1 MIGFFIKKNFFD
13 GWDNLLS
20 LVFPNLLIFA
30 LVVGGYFVADVALN
44 LSLLLSMLVL
54 GIFWCGTSIA
64 IFAFG
69 ACAAEI
75 ANFKSVTFKDWL
87 KNFPSVWKDGFFFG
101 LITGVLTTLGA
112 ITIPFYLQMEGMV
125 GLFLAALVF
134 WFLLVCV
141 LAFQWVLPIQ
151 SIMNNDLKKSIKKS
165 FIIFFDNPGFSL
177 FMFLY
182 TIFLVVLSIAFFMI
196 APSFCG
202 IVLAHTNGLRL
213 RLYKYDWLETHPDA
227 SPAEKKHIPWK
238 ELVAEDRENVGPRT
252 LKNFIFPWKE

>member
-69 ACAAEI
+69 SCAAEI

-87 KNFPSVWKDGFFFG
+87 RNFPSVWKDGLIFG

-182 TIFLVVLSIAFFMI
+182 TIFLVVLSIALFMI

-238 ELVAEDRENVGPRT
+238 ELVAEDRDNVGPRT

>member
-30 LVVGGYFVADVALN
+30 FVVGGYFLADVALN
-44 LSLLLSMLVL
+44 LSLLVSILVL

-69 ACAAEI
+69 SCAAEI

-87 KNFPSVWKDGFFFG
+87 KNFPSVWKDGLIFG
-101 LITGVLTTLGA
+101 LITGILATLGA
-112 ITIPFYLQMEGMV
+112 ITIPFYLQMEGMI

-134 WFLLVCV
+134 WFLFVCA
-141 LAFQWVLPIQ
+141 LAFQWVLPIR
-151 SIMNNDLKKSIKKS
+151 SLMNNDLKKCIKKS

>member
-13 GWDNLLS
+13 GWDHLLS
-20 LVFPNLLIFA
+20 LVFPNLLMFA
-30 LVVGGYFVADVALN
+30 FVMAGYFLADLALSLSVLASLVVLALSGCGLFV
-44 LSLLLSMLVL
+44 
-54 GIFWCGTSIA
+54 A

-69 ACAAEI
+69 PCAAQI
-75 ANFKSVTFKDWL
+75 ASFKSITFKDWL
-87 KNFPSVWKDGFFFG
+87 RNFPSAWKDGLLFG
-101 LITGVLTTLGA
+101 LLVVVLVTLAA

-134 WFLLVCV
+134 WFLLVCG
-141 LAFQWVLPIQ
+141 LSLQWFLPAR
-151 SIMNNDLKKSIKKS
+151 SLMHDGFKKCLKKS

-182 TIFLVVLSIAFFMI
+182 SIFLLILSVALFMI

-202 IVLAHTNGLRL
+202 ITLAHTNGLRL
-213 RLYKYDWLETHPDA
+213 RLYKYDWLEAHPDL
-227 SPAEKKHIPWK
+227 SPAEKKRIPWK

-252 LKNFIFPWKE
+252 LKNFIFPWK

>member
-69 ACAAEI
+69 SCAAEI

-87 KNFPSVWKDGFFFG
+87 RNFPSVWKDGLIFG

-227 SPAEKKHIPWK
+227 SLAEKKHIPWK
-238 ELVAEDRENVGPRT
+238 ELVAEDRDNVGPRT

>member
-87 KNFPSVWKDGFFFG
+87 KNFPSVWKDGLIFG

-227 SPAEKKHIPWK
+227 TPAEKKHIPWK

>member
-69 ACAAEI
+69 SCAAEI

-87 KNFPSVWKDGFFFG
+87 RNFPSVWKDGLIFG
-101 LITGVLTTLGA
+101 LMTGVLTTLGA

-182 TIFLVVLSIAFFMI
+182 TIFLVVLSIALFMI

-238 ELVAEDRENVGPRT
+238 ELVAEDRDNVGPRT

>member
-30 LVVGGYFVADVALN
+30 LVVGGYFVADVTLN

-69 ACAAEI
+69 SCAAEI

-87 KNFPSVWKDGFFFG
+87 RNFPSVWKDGLIFG

-182 TIFLVVLSIAFFMI
+182 TIFLVVLSIALFMI

-238 ELVAEDRENVGPRT
+238 ELVAEDRDNVGPRT

>member
-69 ACAAEI
+69 SCAAEI

-87 KNFPSVWKDGFFFG
+87 RNFPSVWKDGLIFG

-182 TIFLVVLSIAFFMI
+182 TIFLVVLSIALFMI
-196 APSFCG
+196 VPSFCG

-238 ELVAEDRENVGPRT
+238 ELVAEDRDNVGPRT

>member
-30 LVVGGYFVADVALN
+30 FVVGGYFLADVALN
-44 LSLLLSMLVL
+44 LSLLVSILVL

-69 ACAAEI
+69 SCAAEI

-87 KNFPSVWKDGFFFG
+87 KNFPSVWKDGLIFG
-101 LITGVLTTLGA
+101 LITGILATLGA
-112 ITIPFYLQMEGMV
+112 ITIPFYLQMERMI

-134 WFLLVCV
+134 WFLFVCV
-141 LAFQWVLPIQ
+141 LAFQWVLPIR
-151 SIMNNDLKKSIKKS
+151 SLMNNDLKKCIKKS

-213 RLYKYDWLETHPDA
+213 RLYKYDWLESHPDA

>member
-30 LVVGGYFVADVALN
+30 FVVGGYFLADVALN
-44 LSLLLSMLVL
+44 LSLLVSILVL

-69 ACAAEI
+69 SCAAEI

-87 KNFPSVWKDGFFFG
+87 KNFPSVWKDGLIFG
-101 LITGVLTTLGA
+101 LITGILATLGA

-182 TIFLVVLSIAFFMI
+182 TIFLVVLSIALFMI

-213 RLYKYDWLETHPDA
+213 RLYKYDWLESHPDA

-238 ELVAEDRENVGPRT
+238 ELVAEDRDNVGPRT

>member
-20 LVFPNLLIFA
+20 LVFPNLLIFV

-69 ACAAEI
+69 SCAAEI

-87 KNFPSVWKDGFFFG
+87 RNFPSVWKDGLIFG

-182 TIFLVVLSIAFFMI
+182 TIFLVVLSIALFMI

-227 SPAEKKHIPWK
+227 SPTEKKHIPWK
-238 ELVAEDRENVGPRT
+238 ELVAEDRDNVGPRT

>member
-30 LVVGGYFVADVALN
+30 FVVGGYFLADVALN
-44 LSLLLSMLVL
+44 LSLLISILVL

-69 ACAAEI
+69 SCAAEI

-87 KNFPSVWKDGFFFG
+87 KNFPSVWKDGLIFG
-101 LITGVLTTLGA
+101 LITGILATLGA
-112 ITIPFYLQMEGMV
+112 ITIPFYLQMEGMI

-134 WFLLVCV
+134 WFLFVCA
-141 LAFQWVLPIQ
+141 LAFQWVLPIR
-151 SIMNNDLKKSIKKS
+151 SLMNNDLKKCIKKS

>member
-30 LVVGGYFVADVALN
+30 FVVGGYFLADVALN
-44 LSLLLSMLVL
+44 LSLLVSILVL

-69 ACAAEI
+69 SCAAEI

-87 KNFPSVWKDGFFFG
+87 KNFPSVWKEGLIFG
-101 LITGVLTTLGA
+101 LITGILATLGA
-112 ITIPFYLQMEGMV
+112 ITIPFYLQMEGMI

-134 WFLLVCV
+134 WFLFVCV
-141 LAFQWVLPIQ
+141 LAFQWVLPIR
-151 SIMNNDLKKSIKKS
+151 SLMNNDLKKCIKKS

>member
-30 LVVGGYFVADVALN
+30 FVVGGYFLADVALN
-44 LSLLLSMLVL
+44 LSLLVSILVL

-64 IFAFG
+64 IFAYG
-69 ACAAEI
+69 SCAAEI
-75 ANFKSVTFKDWL
+75 ANFKSVTFKDWF
-87 KNFPSVWKDGFFFG
+87 KNFPSVWKDGLIFG
-101 LITGVLTTLGA
+101 LITGILATLGA
-112 ITIPFYLQMEGMV
+112 ITIPFYLQMEGMI

-134 WFLLVCV
+134 WFLFVCV
-141 LAFQWVLPIQ
+141 LAFQWVLPI
-151 SIMNNDLKKSIKKS
+151 SSLMNNDLKKCIKKS
-165 FIIFFDNPGFSL
+165 FILFFDNPGFSL

>member
-69 ACAAEI
+69 SCAAEI

-87 KNFPSVWKDGFFFG
+87 RNFPSVWKDGLIFG
-101 LITGVLTTLGA
+101 LMTGVLTTLGA

-182 TIFLVVLSIAFFMI
+182 TIFLVVLSITLFMI
-196 APSFCG
+196 VPSFCG

-238 ELVAEDRENVGPRT
+238 ELVAEDRDNVGPRT

>member
-13 GWDNLLS
+13 GWDKLLS

-30 LVVGGYFVADVALN
+30 FVVGGYFLADVALN
-44 LSLLLSMLVL
+44 LSLLISILVL

-69 ACAAEI
+69 SCAAEI

-87 KNFPSVWKDGFFFG
+87 KNFPSVWKDGLIFG
-101 LITGVLTTLGA
+101 LITGILATLGA
-112 ITIPFYLQMEGMV
+112 ITIPFYLQMEGMI

-134 WFLLVCV
+134 WFLFVCA
-141 LAFQWVLPIQ
+141 LAFQWVLPIR
-151 SIMNNDLKKSIKKS
+151 SLMNNDLKKCIKKS